1 MPRHFS
7 LQPFHAM
14 HRDNL
19 LETIIHLYPQEIN
32 YSWLLFYMFVCML
45 WLIGYYVLEEA
56 DEERRMAQSLEE
68 QEQAADAP
76 DGAVKKEA

>member
-14 HRDNL
+14 HHDNL
-19 LETIIHLYPQEIN
+19 LETIIHLYPQELN

-45 WLIGYYVLEEA
+45 WLIGFYVIEEA

-76 DGAVKKEA
+76 GGAVTKEA

>member
-1 MPRHFS
+1 
-7 LQPFHAM
+7 M

-19 LETIIHLYPQEIN
+19 LETIIHLYPQAIN